1 MLLMAGLLC
10 STTAMADSLPAVNVP
25 ERNKVTLVA
34 DSAIADK
41 QSFDD
46 SSGNGVQKDGKKMK
60 YRKPKEMSYR
70 LTLVQAEFEVEKYRK
85 PLRLLKG
92 KDKLQMLQDLINKV
106 ALIRNVTKVEYNSD
120 YTQLVLLLPDDT
132 EYRIFL

>member
-1 MLLMAGLLC
+1 
-10 STTAMADSLPAVNVP
+10 
-25 ERNKVTLVA
+25 
-34 DSAIADK
+34 
-41 QSFDD
+41 
-46 SSGNGVQKDGKKMK
+46 MK